1 MYFEIFA
8 LTYLHLP
15 RFCCCFPLSPKFA
28 NSSRKPSFQLNLYQT
43 NNFVCKII
51 QKILLYDFF
60 NFFFICMF
68 IFTVNQS
75 SIHFYLSFIG
85 LFHGDWITVVHLD
98 LA

>member
-75 SIHFYLSFIG
+75 SIHFYLCHSLGYSMVTG
-85 LFHGDWITVVHLD
+85 LLWCT
-98 LA
+98 

>member
-15 RFCCCFPLSPKFA
+15 RFCCCFPLSLKFA

-51 QKILLYDFF
+51 QKIILYDFF
-60 NFFFICMF
+60 NFFYMY
-68 IFTVNQS
+68 VY
-75 SIHFYLSFIG
+75 FYCESKHNTFLSVSFIG
-85 LFHGDWITVVHLD
+85 LFHGDWITVVHLN